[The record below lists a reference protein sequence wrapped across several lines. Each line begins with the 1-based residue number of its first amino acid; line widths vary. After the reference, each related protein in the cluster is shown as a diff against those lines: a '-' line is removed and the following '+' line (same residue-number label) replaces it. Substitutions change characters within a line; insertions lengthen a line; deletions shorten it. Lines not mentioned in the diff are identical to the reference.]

1 MNGMTRHGGYW
12 ADDQNWNEGY
22 RAYDDLCYLDEYGY
36 FQRKGQGQGKRKKG
50 KNDDGK
56 EENQEMASVSP
67 TMFNLTPHRLLPY
80 RTNSNNKLTTLLQ
93 HQALVMVSLQL
104 QRQNQHV
111 WMFWQPPYA
120 EQEVPMTHSSRRTK
134 PTWWSGTAEQEGS
147 QEISCLS
154 WRPWRTSLRSTTST
168 SSSAQRSWFAARWGF
183 MEARLAKGTS
193 LFSYGHSEETEIA
206 ISSWMLWRD
215 RGIRWAAD
223 RVLFHFISYSLI
235 WHVRMG

>member
-1 MNGMTRHGGYW
+1 MVSEEGYEEEWNEGDEWNDSYGGYW

-50 KNDDGK
+50 KKGKNDDGK
-56 EENQEMASVSP
+56 KENQEMASVSP

-111 WMFWQPPYA
+111 WMF
-120 EQEVPMTHSSRRTK
+120 
-134 PTWWSGTAEQEGS
+134 
-147 QEISCLS
+147 
-154 WRPWRTSLRSTTST
+154 
-168 SSSAQRSWFAARWGF
+168 
-183 MEARLAKGTS
+183 
-193 LFSYGHSEETEIA
+193 
-206 ISSWMLWRD
+206 
-215 RGIRWAAD
+215 
-223 RVLFHFISYSLI
+223 
-235 WHVRMG
+235 

>member
-1 MNGMTRHGGYW
+1 MVSEEGYEEEWTEGDEWNDSYGGYW

-36 FQRKGQGQGKRKKG
+36 FQRKGQGQGKGKKGKKG

-93 HQALVMVSLQL
+93 HQALFMVSLQL

-111 WMFWQPPYA
+111 WMF
-120 EQEVPMTHSSRRTK
+120 
-134 PTWWSGTAEQEGS
+134 
-147 QEISCLS
+147 
-154 WRPWRTSLRSTTST
+154 
-168 SSSAQRSWFAARWGF
+168 
-183 MEARLAKGTS
+183 
-193 LFSYGHSEETEIA
+193 
-206 ISSWMLWRD
+206 
-215 RGIRWAAD
+215 
-223 RVLFHFISYSLI
+223 
-235 WHVRMG
+235 